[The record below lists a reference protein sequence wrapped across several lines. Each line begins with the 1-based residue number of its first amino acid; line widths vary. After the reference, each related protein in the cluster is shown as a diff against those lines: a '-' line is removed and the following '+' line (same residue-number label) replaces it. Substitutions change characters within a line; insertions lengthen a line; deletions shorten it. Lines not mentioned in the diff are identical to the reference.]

1 MTERD
6 NPALFGDLDELA
18 RATALDAPMPF
29 LFCVVSWG
37 AAATQWLANTLN
49 AHPDIFCV
57 HCSNRFWERLAG
69 ARYVDG
75 WQYLR
80 ILGSESPA
88 SRACGDVHGV
98 SRETIPD
105 LRAKLGNGFN
115 CAILVRDPL
124 PRLRSQ
130 TALFDK
136 WPVKTAWNV
145 EYVQKFIDQG
155 VHVPQDNVVNRLFL
169 HGVNML
175 NCIIQEEPVAPI
187 WRAEDITADPTML
200 ARFIDELTRGNVR
213 VEPEWAE
220 RMVYR
225 PPSNRHRAAGSTAH
239 QFESWQ
245 IAAINEIVEPRAWR
259 SYQRLGYE
267 IPEFVTMTDAA

>member
-1 MTERD
+1 MAELD
-6 NPALFGDLDELA
+6 SDALFGDLDELGQ
-18 RATALDAPMPF
+18 ATAKDAPMPF

-49 AHPDIFCV
+49 AHPDIFCA
-57 HCSNRFWERLAG
+57 HCANQFWERLAG

-80 ILGSESPA
+80 ILGSESSA

-105 LRAKLGNGFN
+105 LRTKLGERFN
-115 CAILVRDPL
+115 CAILVREPL

-130 TALFDK
+130 MALFDK
-136 WPVKTAWNV
+136 WPVKSAWNV
-145 EYVQKFIDQG
+145 DYVRTFIDQG
-155 VHVPQDNVVNRLFL
+155 VRLPEDDIINRLFL

-175 NCIIQEEPVAPI
+175 NNIIQEEPIAPI
-187 WRAEDITADPTML
+187 WRAEDLTSNATLL
-200 ARFIDELTRGNVR
+200 ARFIEELTRGNVR

-220 RMVYR
+220 RVVRR
-225 PPSNRHRAAGSTAH
+225 PASNRHNVTDAEPRGWEA
-239 QFESWQ
+239 WQ
-245 IAAINEIVEPRAWR
+245 IDAIKKVVEPRAWEI
-259 SYQRLGYE
+259 YERLGYKT
-267 IPEFVTMTDAA
+267 PDFVQSTQAA